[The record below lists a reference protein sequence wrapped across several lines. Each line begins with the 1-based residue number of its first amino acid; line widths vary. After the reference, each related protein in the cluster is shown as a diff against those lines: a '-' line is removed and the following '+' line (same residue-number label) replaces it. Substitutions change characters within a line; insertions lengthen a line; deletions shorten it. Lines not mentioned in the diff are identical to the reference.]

1 MDVDE
6 PPVVLSPLPTAA
18 GGRCPLRPSEHLELL
33 WRDACLAEAKLLLEV
48 TPTGEEVGDAV
59 LGVGKPLGKWA
70 AKSNRGEMIALVE
83 FAGESRAHIGG
94 AREF

>member
-1 MDVDE
+1 MWTSRLSFCLHYQ
-6 PPVVLSPLPTAA
+6 PPPAA
-18 GGRCPLRPSEHLELL
+18 AALCVPSEHLCELL